1 MEKLSRKN
9 IEFIDRYLKKS
20 GVEFLDI
27 RIEMTDHVA
36 SAIEND
42 LSENVNADF
51 YSAFKKYMVRN
62 KKNLLKNAKRQR
74 WSVDLK
80 VLKEVRIQLFKAP
93 SLLLGVGFSVILGN
107 VNIVQLEENL
117 LFQLSFLI
125 LFLGAYFV
133 PIAFYSK
140 LKISFLNRLSIYAYI
155 VNYLF
160 YLLLKDVEP
169 SFGWL
174 LISYSLLVWVNCGII
189 LAAFKLS
196 AFYKKQYSEV

>member
-9 IEFIDRYLKKS
+9 IEFIDRYLKNS

-36 SAIEND
+36 SAIEKD

-107 VNIVQLEENL
+107 LNFVQLEENL

-155 VNYLF
+155 INYLF
-160 YLLLKDVEP
+160 YLLLKNVEP
-169 SFGWL
+169 SPGWL
-174 LISYSLLVWVNCGII
+174 LMSYSLLVWVNCGII

>member
-1 MEKLSRKN
+1 
-9 IEFIDRYLKKS
+9 
-20 GVEFLDI
+20 
-27 RIEMTDHVA
+27 MTDHVA
-36 SAIEND
+36 SAIEKD
-42 LSENVNADF
+42 LSEDVNSDF

-62 KKNLLKNAKRQR
+62 KKNLLKNAKKQR

-80 VLKEVRIQLFKAP
+80 VLKEVRNQLFKAP
-93 SLLLGVGFSVILGN
+93 SVLLGLGFTVILSN

-133 PIAFYSK
+133 PIGFFSK

-160 YLLLKDVEP
+160 YLLLKNVEP
-169 SFGWL
+169 SAGWL

-196 AFYKKQYSEV
+196 AFYKKQYSEI